1 MLQIGKIGIN
11 IRNLL
16 PLKGKN
22 PPIKLTTDSKN
33 KNNIPNNNYKNNIPN
48 NALDAVPSLND
59 MEFSWT
65 DDY

>member
-1 MLQIGKIGIN
+1 MLQIGKIGVN

-16 PLKGKN
+16 PFKDKN
-22 PPIKLTTDSKN
+22 PTIKLTTDGNN
-33 KNNIPNNNYKNNIPN
+33 KNNLPK
-48 NALDAVPSLND
+48 NALDAIPSLND

>member
-1 MLQIGKIGIN
+1 MSQIGKRGIN
-11 IRNLL
+11 IRKLL
-16 PLKGKN
+16 PFKGKN
-22 PPIKLTTDSKN
+22 PPIKLTTDSNN
-33 KNNIPNNNYKNNIPN
+33 KNNISN

>member
-22 PPIKLTTDSKN
+22 PPIKLTTDSNN
-33 KNNIPNNNYKNNIPN
+33 KNNISNNT
-48 NALDAVPSLND
+48 LDAVPSLKD

>member
-1 MLQIGKIGIN
+1 MLQIGKRVIN

-16 PLKGKN
+16 PFKGKN
-22 PPIKLTTDSKN
+22 PPIKLTTDSNN
-33 KNNIPNNNYKNNIPN
+33 KNNVPN

>member
-22 PPIKLTTDSKN
+22 PPIKLTTDSNN
-33 KNNIPNNNYKNNIPN
+33 KNNTSN
-48 NALDAVPSLND
+48 NAVDAVPSLKD

>member
-1 MLQIGKIGIN
+1 MSTLSMLQIGKVGIN

-16 PLKGKN
+16 PFKGKN
-22 PPIKLTTDSKN
+22 PPIKLTTDGNN
-33 KNNIPNNNYKNNIPN
+33 KNNLPT
-48 NALDAVPSLND
+48 NALDAVPSLKD

>member
-16 PLKGKN
+16 LFKGKN
-22 PPIKLTTDSKN
+22 TTIKLRTDSNN
-33 KNNIPNNNYKNNIPN
+33 KNNFSNNT
-48 NALDAVPSLND
+48 LDAIPPSLKD
-59 MEFSWT
+59 MEFSWA

>member
-16 PLKGKN
+16 LFKGKN
-22 PPIKLTTDSKN
+22 TTIKLRTDSNN
-33 KNNIPNNNYKNNIPN
+33 KNNFPTNT
-48 NALDAVPSLND
+48 LDAIPPSLKD
-59 MEFSWT
+59 MEFSWA

>member
-22 PPIKLTTDSKN
+22 LPIKLTTDSNN
-33 KNNIPNNNYKNNIPN
+33 KNNISN
-48 NALDAVPSLND
+48 NALDAVPSLKD

>member
-1 MLQIGKIGIN
+1 VLPIEKIRFN
-11 IRNLL
+11 IRNLI
-16 PLKGKN
+16 PFKGKN
-22 PPIKLTTDSKN
+22 PPIKLTTDSNN
-33 KNNIPNNNYKNNIPN
+33 KNNISN

>member
-1 MLQIGKIGIN
+1 MLQIGKRVIN

-16 PLKGKN
+16 PFKGKN
-22 PPIKLTTDSKN
+22 PPIKLTTDSNN
-33 KNNIPNNNYKNNIPN
+33 KNNIPS
-48 NALDAVPSLND
+48 NAFDVVPSLKD